1 MLHMGVTPT
10 VVLFVNH
17 TGSWALWATH
27 RVSYTSQTGSW
38 ALWWAMHE
46 LIQATEATNPRLLV
60 ILTSSA
66 KMWMKN
72 KTALC
77 IQSCVSSEDVYW
89 RSMGD
94 GSAGLLVAPSYFCWP
109 LSGLSK
115 HHTLLLS
122 TPFSLC
128 LQWQL
133 SNLCAKHTNSTLP
146 LSVNFRSEFSV
157 QTAPCPCQSISGL
170 SSVSKLHLAP
180 VSHSQVC
187 AKVSKLHLALSSEF
201 YAKCHNC
208 ILLLSTHLSSGLW
221 AKCPC

>member
-1 MLHMGVTPT
+1 M
-10 VVLFVNH
+10 
-17 TGSWALWATH
+17 
-27 RVSYTSQTGSW
+27 
-38 ALWWAMHE
+38 
-46 LIQATEATNPRLLV
+46 
-60 ILTSSA
+60 
-66 KMWMKN
+66 
-72 KTALC
+72 
-77 IQSCVSSEDVYW
+77 
-89 RSMGD
+89 
-94 GSAGLLVAPSYFCWP
+94 
-109 LSGLSK
+109 
-115 HHTLLLS
+115 S

-208 ILLLSTHLSSGLW
+208 ILLLSTHLSSGRSVLVNSFQSVPSPNYIW
-221 AKCPC
+221 HLLTVFPSVMPRIRAAPCFCAQFPVLLTCHNHTPHLLTHSSSVYHVTSTPHTC